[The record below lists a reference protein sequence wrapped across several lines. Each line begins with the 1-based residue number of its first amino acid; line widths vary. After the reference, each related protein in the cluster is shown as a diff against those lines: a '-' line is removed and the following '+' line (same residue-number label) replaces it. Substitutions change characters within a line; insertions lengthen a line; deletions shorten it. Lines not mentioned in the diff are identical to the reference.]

1 MRLVLNDIKYL
12 SLDNISFYK
21 DRIYYDIKNIKLN
34 GIYIKF
40 NKKMILNDNKYIVY
54 LNKDILKLNDLL
66 GNLYKPFIR
75 DINNPSI
82 EVIKNDKTD
91 DIFNDNS
98 EYLLLNFMSINDNY
112 YPKIHILPCQIPN
125 Q

>member
-12 SLDNISFYK
+12 CLDNISFYK
-21 DRIYYDIKNIKLN
+21 DRIHYDIQNIRLN

-66 GNLYKPFIR
+66 SNLYKSFIR

-82 EVIKNDKTD
+82 EVVKNDKTD

-112 YPKIHILPCQIPN
+112 YPKIHILPCREN
-125 Q
+125 

>member
-12 SLDNISFYK
+12 CLDNISFYK
-21 DRIYYDIKNIKLN
+21 DRIHYDIQNIKLN

-66 GNLYKPFIR
+66 SNLYKSFIR

-82 EVIKNDKTD
+82 EVVKNDKTD
-91 DIFNDNS
+91 NIFNDNS
-98 EYLLLNFMSINDNY
+98 EYLILNFMSINDNY
-112 YPKIHILPCQIPN
+112 YPKIHILPCREK
-125 Q
+125 